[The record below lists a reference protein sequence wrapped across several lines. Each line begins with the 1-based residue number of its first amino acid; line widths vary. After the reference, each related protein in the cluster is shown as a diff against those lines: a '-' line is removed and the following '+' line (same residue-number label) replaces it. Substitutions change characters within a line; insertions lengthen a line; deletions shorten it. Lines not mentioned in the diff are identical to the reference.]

1 MVEKQL
7 ETLVIRK
14 WSGRWKVG
22 SGAPSDMFPPGGY
35 VVTHHRGTEL
45 TNKVEHHQ
53 TIEDAIHLHPEAA
66 WLQPDPLD
74 EPDVVLV
81 GIL

>member
-35 VVTHHRGTEL
+35 VVTRHRGTDL
-45 TNKVEHHQ
+45 AHRVEHHQ
-53 TIEDAIHLHPEAA
+53 SIEDAMRLHPEAS